1 MTTTPTGPPPEP
13 VARTTDSAVDELR
26 RAEAARVLGLLDPA
40 SLQPLASQWVTDG
53 LASDNIRALA
63 SPGSQGSAGVL
74 LALLSEAAS
83 DEGIHFAN
91 TAEAR
96 ALHASSVIAAMATSA
111 NPTMVAMTFSNNYT
125 DELSSR
131 VSRLIGRVLRRR

>member
-1 MTTTPTGPPPEP
+1 MTSTPTGPSPEP
-13 VARTTDSAVDELR
+13 VARTAGDARDELR

-40 SLQPLASQWVTDG
+40 TLPALARQWTADG
-53 LASDNIRALA
+53 IDSDNLRALA
-63 SPGSQGSAGVL
+63 DTDPEAPDGVRFAL
-74 LALLSEAAS
+74 LAEAAD
-83 DEGIHFAN
+83 DEGIHFAS

-96 ALHASSVIAAMATSA
+96 ALHASSVISAMRTSG

-131 VSRLIGRVLRRR
+131 VSRAIGRVLRRR

>member
-1 MTTTPTGPPPEP
+1 MTSTPTGPAPEP
-13 VARTTDSAVDELR
+13 VARTTGNALEELR

-40 SLQPLASQWVTDG
+40 TLQPLASQWALDG
-53 LASDNIRALA
+53 LESENVQALA
-63 SPGSQGSAGVL
+63 AVGTQASPGVL
-74 LALLSEAAS
+74 LALLAEAAS

-125 DELSSR
+125 DELSTR
-131 VSRLIGRVLRRR
+131 VSRLISRVLRRK